1 MLFPHLCREAL
12 RSGCAEINMVDAEI
26 DEIPLRSLKVPRNR
40 EGKLFVDSIEK
51 GLASRGLVLV
61 GIGKDGYPAH
71 RDGWTINT
79 SNTSPVQL
87 IVASKPGM
95 IPHMHQGCLC
105 EMSLIF
111 LCKILKTV
119 FYLFW

>member
-1 MLFPHLCREAL
+1 
-12 RSGCAEINMVDAEI
+12 MVDAEI

-51 GLASRGLVLV
+51 GLASRGLVLA

-79 SNTSPVQL
+79 FNTSPVQL
-87 IVASKPGM
+87 IVASNPGM
-95 IPHMHQGCLC
+95 DTTHGSGWCY
-105 EMSLIF
+105 
-111 LCKILKTV
+111 V
-119 FYLFW
+119 